1 MTARHREERAR
12 RCARPGIAAIIAIGL
27 ALVSLA
33 CARTVTHEANATPY
47 DAYDMSG
54 GATYASTPAS
64 TAGIPAYRGDVVAQ
78 VDTPGDAAVDER
90 AMGIVDVDPDV
101 PYQYEGWYAA
111 AFYFPQG
118 TFTGGSP
125 SQKGEIEIMR
135 WSGSANQFGGIRIG
149 SDQRAQLVR
158 GNGGSV
164 TGNIGPDFQL
174 DEGCWNWLAVRQ
186 RLGTGANAKNE
197 VWLNGQKVVS
207 ANGQQNTDTPSGVTD
222 VRFGYSTSDAQ
233 QDTPLTYYVD
243 DATTAS
249 GPGGAKDP
257 AAGVCGQPSPGVERP
272 NILIFET
279 DDQRVRTEDS
289 RPSAPGSPYLM
300 EVTRQK
306 FKAEGEDYREAYAT
320 TPQCCPSRSSIF
332 TGRYAH
338 NHTVY
343 ENGMAANLGFSESS
357 PNQQTTLQYYVKTQA
372 GYKTAIFGKMLNSW
386 PLNTKPPYFDD
397 WAVFKNFD
405 EDNPNTPA
413 NELQPHMSVSA
424 HTPDICESSGP
435 NFELSEA
442 CMGERNSSGANVKKP
457 LPSGVYE
464 TDFLATKVS
473 NFLAEAEDTPGEDDV
488 PWLMY
493 VTPTVPHAPFTP
505 KSTYDN
511 LEISSFADDVPGASL
526 ESDRSDKPRYVRDS
540 PEPVPASQAETEHDA
555 QLRMLKS
562 ADDLLQ
568 EVFTEMD
575 NRGETGTTLAFFLSD
590 NGFLWGEHGLSG
602 KHRPYQ
608 ESVRIPL
615 MTRWPGHPEQVA
627 TGQTDQR
634 LAANID
640 IAPTVMSAL
649 GLSPPAQN
657 EPMDGVSLFGPD
669 SRSRLLVE
677 GWVKDP
683 LPGFGGARPLC
694 EEEGYCRPENTPP
707 TPAGEVVPSFEP
719 PTWAGT
725 VTRGPQGYLYDR
737 YYLFD
742 PSTTPPT
749 ENRPIFREFF
759 ANSDT
764 FQLDNYYG
772 PDGTPGGGDDL
783 GVPPPEG
790 MLGSQLER
798 DRACKGHGPPGSWPP
813 PCP

>member
-1 MTARHREERAR
+1 MRHLNTLRIERAR
-12 RCARPGIAAIIAIGL
+12 RHGRPAAALLIAL
-27 ALVSLA
+27 AVALFTVA
-33 CARTVTHEANATPY
+33 CARTVTHEADGVPY
-47 DAYDMSG
+47 DAYDMAG
-54 GATYASTPAS
+54 GATYASTSAS
-64 TAGIPAYRGDVVAQ
+64 GAGIPRYRGDMVSK

-90 AMGIVDVDPDV
+90 GMGIVDLNPDV
-101 PYQYEGWYAA
+101 PYQYDGWYAA
-111 AFYFPQG
+111 AFYFPVG

-125 SQKGEIEIMR
+125 AQKGEIQIMR
-135 WSGSANQFGGIRIG
+135 WSGTANQFGALRIG
-149 SDQRAQLVR
+149 RDQQAQLVR

-164 TGNIGPDFQL
+164 TGTIGADFSIA
-174 DEGCWNWLAVRQ
+174 EGCWNWIAVRQ
-186 RLGTGANAKNE
+186 KVATGATARNE
-197 VWLNGQKVVS
+197 VWLNGNKVVS
-207 ANGQQNTDTPSGVTD
+207 ANGTQNTESPTGVTE
-222 VRFGYSTSDAQ
+222 VRFGYGTNDDQ
-233 QDTPLTYYVD
+233 QDTALSYYVD
-243 DATTAS
+243 DATVAS

-257 AAGVCGQPSPGVERP
+257 AAGVCGQPDPGVERP

-320 TPQCCPSRSSIF
+320 TPQCCPSRTSIF

-343 ENGMAANLGFSESS
+343 ENGMAVNLGFSDSS
-357 PNQQTTLQYYVKTQA
+357 PNQQTTLQYYLKAQA
-372 GYKTAIFGKMLNSW
+372 GYRTAIFGKMLNSW

-413 NELQPHMSVSA
+413 NELQPHMSVSTK
-424 HTPDICESSGP
+424 TPDICEASGP
-435 NFELSEA
+435 NFEYSEA
-442 CMGERNSSGANVKKP
+442 CMGERNSSGVNVKKP

-464 TDFLATKVS
+464 TDFLTTKVT
-473 NFLAEAEDTPGEDDV
+473 NFLNEAEDSPGEDDQ

-505 KSTYDN
+505 KPAYDN
-511 LEISSFADDVPGASL
+511 LEISSFADDVPAASL
-526 ESDRSDKPRYVRDS
+526 ESDRTDKPRYVRDS
-540 PEPVPASQAETEHDA
+540 PSPVSASEAETEHDA
-555 QLRMLKS
+555 QLRMQKS
-562 ADDLLQ
+562 ADDLLND
-568 EVFTEMD
+568 VFTELD
-575 NRGETGTTLAFFLSD
+575 SHGETGTTLAFFLSD
-590 NGFLWGEHGLSG
+590 NGYMWGEHGLTG

-608 ESVRIPL
+608 ESIRIP
-615 MTRWPGHPEQVA
+615 MMVRWPGHPQQV
-627 TGQTDQR
+627 TEGGTDSR
-634 LAANID
+634 LVGNLD

-649 GLSPPAQN
+649 GLSVPPQSP
-657 EPMDGVSLFGPD
+657 PMDGASLFDPG

-694 EEEGYCRPENTPP
+694 EEQGYCRPEGTAATPD
-707 TPAGEVVPSFEP
+707 GQIVPSFEP

-725 VTRGPQGYLYDR
+725 VTRGPNGYLYDR

-742 PSTTPPT
+742 PSTNPPT

-764 FQLDNYYG
+764 YQLDNYYG
-772 PDGTPGGGDDL
+772 PDGAPGGGDDL
-783 GVPPPEG
+783 GVPPPES

-798 DRACKGHGPPGSWPP
+798 DRACKGHGPQGS
-813 PCP
+813 